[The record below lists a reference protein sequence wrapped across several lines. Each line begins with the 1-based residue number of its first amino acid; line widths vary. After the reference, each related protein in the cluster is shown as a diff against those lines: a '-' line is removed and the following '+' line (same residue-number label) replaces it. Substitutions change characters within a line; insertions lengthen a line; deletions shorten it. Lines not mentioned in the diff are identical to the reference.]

1 MKGARSSRSI
11 ALVGRGNTD
20 KLPPPAGNEVDAF
33 LETLDHPLRDDIA
46 RVRRWVLDAA
56 PSVAEAV
63 HWSSP
68 SFRVGAQFFAT
79 FRLQPSADVQLV
91 LHTGVTRRGVAR
103 PIALSPAAARLV
115 EWLSDDWALVSIP
128 PARASSLKR
137 PVTALVREW
146 VRHVNAARGPAP
158 VEKPCA

>member
-68 SFRVGAQFFAT
+68 SVRVGVGVKA
-79 FRLQPSADVQLV
+79 RLFSLLV
-91 LHTGVTRRGVAR
+91 RAPLRSNARRGRAR
-103 PIALSPAAARLV
+103 
-115 EWLSDDWALVSIP
+115 
-128 PARASSLKR
+128 
-137 PVTALVREW
+137 
-146 VRHVNAARGPAP
+146 
-158 VEKPCA
+158 